1 MKRGKIFTISL
12 GIILSC
18 CITFNINYNPH
29 WNNFLTLSFE
39 VTDQKNEGIFSSLSR
54 DFEKTI
60 EEINND
66 EGSSNT
72 PNDNN
77 NDEGSSNT
85 PNDNNNDENSTR
97 LSVSALDSPDVLN
110 SNSSSFDNLQ
120 DKNQSL
126 LGN

>member
-1 MKRGKIFTISL
+1 MTRGKIFTISI
-12 GIILSC
+12 GIILGF
-18 CITFNINYNPH
+18 CITFNINYNPY
-29 WNNFLTLSFE
+29 WNNFLSLSFE
-39 VTDQKNEGIFSSLSR
+39 VTEQKDEGIFSSLSR
-54 DFEKTI
+54 NFEKTI

-110 SNSSSFDNLQ
+110 SNSSSFDNQQ